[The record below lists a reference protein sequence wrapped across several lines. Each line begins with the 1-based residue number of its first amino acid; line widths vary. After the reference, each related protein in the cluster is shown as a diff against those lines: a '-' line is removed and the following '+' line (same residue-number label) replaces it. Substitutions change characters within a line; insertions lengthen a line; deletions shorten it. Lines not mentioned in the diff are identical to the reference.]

1 MADGQAQREEE
12 EGRLTPELDREA
24 VIRTWAARR
33 RVLERF
39 QYLGIAIFLAIVL
52 GTDFLLPHPLAD
64 QGVAVRIVLILA
76 LVVLSIAIQVK
87 YCRCPKC
94 DQHPGPKGPRI
105 DARKRVRQSR
115 AFDMENWEA
124 CYKCGVDLR

>member
-39 QYLGIAIFLAIVL
+39 QYLGIVIFLVAVF
-52 GTDFLLPHPLAD
+52 GVDFLLPASLAD
-64 QGVAVRIVLILA
+64 HGVAVRI
-76 LVVLSIAIQVK
+76 LVVLAVVVLYVVVLVK

-105 DARKRVRQSR
+105 DAPAHVRQSR
-115 AFDMENWEA
+115 RFDMENWEA
-124 CYKCGVDLR
+124 CYKCGVELR